1 MHTIVGLFLVVLELK
16 LFTPVINKLLD
27 LLCFCIV
34 SCQKIFKPINQE
46 STKTKNQESR
56 TIIISVMMMRIFYC
70 QSGLIYWLDDARGS
84 IQYYD
89 TISDGGCYSIALR
102 YGVFKTPISKR
113 RDQVQSTTCINT
125 RLQHYR

>member
-1 MHTIVGLFLVVLELK
+1 MRHNCRIIFSRARIEVIFYS
-16 LFTPVINKLLD
+16 VINKLLD
-27 LLCFCIV
+27 LFCFCIV
-34 SCQKIFKPINQE
+34 SQKIFKPINQ

-102 YGVFKTPISKR
+102 YSVIKTPISKR

>member
-1 MHTIVGLFLVVLELK
+1 MKTIVGLFLVVLELK

-84 IQYYD
+84 I
-89 TISDGGCYSIALR
+89 
-102 YGVFKTPISKR
+102 
-113 RDQVQSTTCINT
+113 
-125 RLQHYR
+125 